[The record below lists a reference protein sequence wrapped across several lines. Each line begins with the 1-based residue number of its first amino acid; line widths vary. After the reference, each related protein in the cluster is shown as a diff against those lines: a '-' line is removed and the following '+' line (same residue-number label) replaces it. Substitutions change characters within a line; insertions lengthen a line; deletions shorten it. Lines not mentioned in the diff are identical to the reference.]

1 MKWQCKCQYILYI
14 DMVLTAVFCQ
24 GDNIA
29 NGSLEKTGS
38 SYALYLTFIDL
49 HEILKI
55 LGSLI

>member
-1 MKWQCKCQYILYI
+1 
-14 DMVLTAVFCQ
+14 MVLTAVFCQ